1 MKKLF
6 FLFAA
11 AMLSVQMMA
20 EMTPIYYEGFSQC
33 YDEED
38 THYGYTGG
46 NDGQWGGDI
55 ATAVV
60 IYQDAPEWSFTYCNA
75 GYQCLKVGTSQKQ
88 GSATTPTIAC
98 EGEAVLSF
106 RVAPWEG
113 DSIFYVSISG
123 ATTTDQ
129 TMFHLKKHQ
138 WTDVTIRLADIV
150 SGIKVTFTSTN
161 KHRFFLDDICV
172 RPADPTVGAIR
183 TVEGAKLDF
192 GLLGKNY
199 QALSLPLHVEGANLV
214 GNITASLEDGEN
226 QLFQLSANT
235 LPAEGGELTVTCLP
249 GAAAGDTHGCYL
261 YLRGKDAQTSQTV
274 EKRITVM
281 MEVANLN
288 LEGAGTKPDPYTCA
302 DVILL
307 ANNEGTVWTGTYYW
321 VTGYVL
327 GGVKRYND
335 LENGDYDGISF
346 TDKLSLVLAARPNE
360 QDEDKYITVQIS
372 ENARAALNVVD
383 NPELI
388 GKQIKVQGLLLNDK
402 ANPLYLGKPGVRN
415 VRTDAQY
422 VRPAKESQDID
433 QIGQAQKAS
442 KILRDGQIYLLRGEK
457 IYTLQGQEVK

>member
-161 KHRFFLDDICV
+161 KHRYTEICGP
-172 RPADPTVGAIR
+172 RYI
-183 TVEGAKLDF
+183 
-192 GLLGKNY
+192 
-199 QALSLPLHVEGANLV
+199 
-214 GNITASLEDGEN
+214 DG
-226 QLFQLSANT
+226 F
-235 LPAEGGELTVTCLP
+235 
-249 GAAAGDTHGCYL
+249 
-261 YLRGKDAQTSQTV
+261 
-274 EKRITVM
+274 
-281 MEVANLN
+281 
-288 LEGAGTKPDPYTCA
+288 
-302 DVILL
+302 
-307 ANNEGTVWTGTYYW
+307 
-321 VTGYVL
+321 
-327 GGVKRYND
+327 
-335 LENGDYDGISF
+335 
-346 TDKLSLVLAARPNE
+346 
-360 QDEDKYITVQIS
+360 
-372 ENARAALNVVD
+372 
-383 NPELI
+383 
-388 GKQIKVQGLLLNDK
+388 
-402 ANPLYLGKPGVRN
+402 
-415 VRTDAQY
+415 
-422 VRPAKESQDID
+422 
-433 QIGQAQKAS
+433 
-442 KILRDGQIYLLRGEK
+442 
-457 IYTLQGQEVK
+457 